1 MKRKIFILLSV
12 LIFSLCLIPTV
23 TKADG
28 RNLNIE
34 RISSNNRYNTS
45 IEVSRRTFSSS
56 EYVIVASG
64 EDFPD
69 ALVGGTLA
77 SQIDAPILL
86 ASKNSI
92 SQDVLDEIIRLSTKK
107 VFLLGGTGTISG
119 GVGDKIK
126 SIGVKVER
134 VYGSNRV
141 DTAKKIEKIRYDF
154 ASYIIPGDYYA
165 VVSGTGFADA
175 LAAAPFVGQMDPVTY
190 LYPYMGNTSSG
201 KTYYMA
207 FGGTN
212 SVPKGYAE
220 RIRYSGS
227 NRYSTAVKIAQAYD
241 TQLKKT
247 IDTIVIVDGNN
258 YPDALSSSPVASMN
272 NGAILLTDPK
282 VLPKE
287 TENFIRQNNNIE
299 NIIIVGGENSVS
311 KAVEN
316 QLRNL

>member
-1 MKRKIFILLSV
+1 MKEKILAILTILV
-12 LIFSLCLIPTV
+12 LTICFVPTE

-28 RNLNIE
+28 RNLNVE
-34 RISSNNRYNTS
+34 RISSNNRYRTS
-45 IEVSRRTFSSS
+45 VEVSRRTFSNS
-56 EYVIVASG
+56 EYVIIASG

-86 ASKNSI
+86 VSKNSI

-119 GVGDKIK
+119 PIGDRIK
-126 SIGVKVER
+126 NLGVKVQR

-141 DTAKKIEKIRYDF
+141 ETAKAIEKIRYDF

-190 LYPYMGNTSSG
+190 LFPYMGNISTG

-227 NRYSTAVKIAQAYD
+227 NRYSTAVKIAEAYR
-241 TQLKKT
+241 TQLKQI
-247 IDTIVIVDGNN
+247 IDTVVIVDGNN
-258 YPDALSSSPVASMN
+258 YPDALSSASVASMN
-272 NGAILLTDPK
+272 NGAVLLTDSK
-282 VLPKE
+282 SLSKE
-287 TENFIRQNNNIE
+287 TENFIRGNSNIE
-299 NIIIVGGENSVS
+299 NIIIVGGEGSVS
-311 KAVEN
+311 KNVEN
-316 QLRNL
+316 QLKNL